1 MTMDIS
7 LARGLFSKASD
18 DLEEFIDT
26 VKAFRRQV
34 LVIYTVARRDYG
46 VKVEIVVKSRHPVTT
61 TLTYQMVRIRSQL
74 QYLTLSTILDNT
86 YSFISDYANLLE
98 LNIDSE

>member
-1 MTMDIS
+1 MDIS
-7 LARGLFSKASD
+7 LARGLLSKASD

-34 LVIYTVARRDYG
+34 LVIYTVARREYG

-74 QYLTLSTILDNT
+74 QYLTLSTMLDNT

-98 LNIDSE
+98 LDIDSE

>member
-1 MTMDIS
+1 MDIS

-34 LVIYTVARRDYG
+34 LVIYTVARREYG

-98 LNIDSE
+98 LDIDSE

>member
-86 YSFISDYANLLE
+86 YSFISDYANLIE
-98 LNIDSE
+98 LDIDSE

>member
-1 MTMDIS
+1 MDIS

-86 YSFISDYANLLE
+86 YSFISDYADLLE
-98 LNIDSE
+98 LDIDSE

>member
-7 LARGLFSKASD
+7 LARGLFSKASN

-34 LVIYTVARRDYG
+34 LVIYTVARREYG

-61 TLTYQMVRIRSQL
+61 TPNVPNGKNSFTTTVFNFVYYPRQHVFIHIGLCK
-74 QYLTLSTILDNT
+74 ST
-86 YSFISDYANLLE
+86 
-98 LNIDSE
+98 

>member
-1 MTMDIS
+1 MDIS

-34 LVIYTVARRDYG
+34 LVIYTVARREYG

-86 YSFISDYANLLE
+86 YSFISDYTNLLE
-98 LNIDSE
+98 LDIDSE

>member
-98 LNIDSE
+98 LDIDSE

>member
-1 MTMDIS
+1 MDIS

-86 YSFISDYANLLE
+86 YSFISDYANLIE
-98 LNIDSE
+98 LDIDSE

>member
-1 MTMDIS
+1 MDC
-7 LARGLFSKASD
+7 LVKASD

-86 YSFISDYANLLE
+86 YSFISDYANLIE
-98 LNIDSE
+98 LDIDSE

>member
-1 MTMDIS
+1 MDIS

-34 LVIYTVARRDYG
+34 LVIYTVARREYG

-74 QYLTLSTILDNT
+74 QYLTLSTMLDNT

-98 LNIDSE
+98 LDIDSE

>member
-1 MTMDIS
+1 MDIS

-98 LNIDSE
+98 LDIDSE

>member
-1 MTMDIS
+1 MDIS

-34 LVIYTVARRDYG
+34 LVIYTVARREYG

-98 LNIDSE
+98 SDIDSE